1 MMAVLRL
8 EHVSKRYGVGD
19 QTVQAVRDVTLSID
33 AGEFVAIVG
42 PSGSG
47 KSTLMHLMGLL
58 DVPSTGH
65 VLVDNVEA
73 SSLRDKDL
81 ARLRNEK
88 IGFVFQN
95 FNLLP
100 RTSAVENV
108 ALPLFYAG
116 YRTQPALAKARE
128 ALARVG
134 IDPHLRGHHHPNQ
147 LSGGQQQRVAI
158 ARAIVNQPR
167 VVLADEPTGNLDS
180 QATDDILGLFAS
192 LNQEGTTI
200 VLVTHE
206 DYVARHA
213 RRIVSVRDGLIASDE
228 AVVHSAGPQAGVEA

>member
-1 MMAVLRL
+1 MAVLRL

>member
-1 MMAVLRL
+1 MAVLRL

-73 SSLRDKDL
+73 SLLRDRDL

-158 ARAIVNQPR
+158 ARAIVNEPR

-180 QATDDILGLFAS
+180 QTTDDILDLFTS
-192 LNQEGTTI
+192 LNREGTTI

-206 DYVARHA
+206 EYVARHA